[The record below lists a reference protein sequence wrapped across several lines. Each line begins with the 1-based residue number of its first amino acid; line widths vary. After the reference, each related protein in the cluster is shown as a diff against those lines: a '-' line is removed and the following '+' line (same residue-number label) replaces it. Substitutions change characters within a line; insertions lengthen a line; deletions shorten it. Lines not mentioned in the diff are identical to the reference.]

1 MCWSVP
7 DRHSI
12 CLTTSTELSLVRK
25 KSAMLATA
33 SSSMPVKTALDVSPD
48 DSDLVDISLTQV
60 QDTKVPGISATADA
74 PSPIPSSTPAVRDA
88 ALKKLPKLV
97 HGLIPVSNRF
107 WFAVFPKLVDADQ
120 LNVGDGLAMAHIP
133 ELSLIHI

>member
-1 MCWSVP
+1 
-7 DRHSI
+7 
-12 CLTTSTELSLVRK
+12 
-25 KSAMLATA
+25 MLATA

-74 PSPIPSSTPAVRDA
+74 LSPIPSSTPAVRDA

-133 ELSLIHI
+133 EDIPTSARPRKLE